1 MGYIVTFA
9 QQKGGAGKTTLL
21 AHLAHSWANSKK
33 SVAVFDLDP
42 QSSLTSWASRSDI
55 PFELLESKDYRA
67 GRDLKE
73 ASDKYDYVLVDC
85 PGSATSLLE
94 AALRESDLV
103 LVPCQLSALD
113 VWATGPLLNMAKSEK
128 APARIVLNR
137 VPPRGNFAAAQSAL
151 DDLGE
156 KVMKSRLGNRVAF
169 MNGMATG
176 TTALGL
182 ARNSVAIDEVT
193 ALRKETEKVL
203 KSLAG

>member
-21 AHLAHSWANSKK
+21 AHLAHSWVNSKK
-33 SVAVFDLDP
+33 SVALFDLDP
-42 QSSLTSWASRSDI
+42 QSSLTAWASRSDI

-73 ASDKYDYVLVDC
+73 ASGNYDYVLVDC

-113 VWATGPLLNMAKSEK
+113 VWATGPLLTMAKREK

-137 VPPRGNFAAAQSAL
+137 VPPRGNFAAAQEA
-151 DDLGE
+151 LGE
-156 KVMKSRLGNRVAF
+156 LGETVLSSQLGNRVAY

-182 ARNSVAIDEVT
+182 AKHSRAVDEVT
-193 ALRKETEKVL
+193 ALRKETERVL
-203 KSLAG
+203 KKVAG